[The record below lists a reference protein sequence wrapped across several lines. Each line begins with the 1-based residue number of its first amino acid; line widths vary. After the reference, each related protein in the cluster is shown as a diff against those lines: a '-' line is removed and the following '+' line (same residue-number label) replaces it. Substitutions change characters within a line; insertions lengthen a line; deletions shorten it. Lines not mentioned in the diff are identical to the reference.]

1 MSGGGGVW
9 VLTDGRAG
17 NENPALAL
25 AEALEPHG
33 WPPADVRR
41 LALRGWSSRLPA
53 QLWSALPARE
63 EGWPFSGLS
72 DPSVAARP
80 WPALVI
86 SAGRRAAPVAAAMK
100 RLGGVKAVQIL
111 DPKAGR
117 FDAVVTPEH
126 DALRGANVV
135 PTLGSLSR
143 VTPERAAQAAGPWRA
158 RLADLPR
165 PRLAVMV
172 GGPSGSARWTQAE
185 SGRLVEALRRA
196 EAEGWGLMV
205 TPSRRTPPE
214 VSAALSGL
222 GGFVWDGRGENPY
235 PGILGL
241 ADAAAVTADSVN
253 MASEAAAAG
262 LPVNVLFAPPTSPKI
277 RAFHE
282 ALAASGASR
291 PWQDLPHIWD
301 SAPLREAGRVAA
313 LLVRDYIGRP

>member
-1 MSGGGGVW
+1 MSGVW
-9 VLTDGRAG
+9 VLTDGRPG

-33 WPPADVRR
+33 WPAAEVRR

-63 EGWPFSGLS
+63 AGWPFSGLA

-80 WPALVI
+80 WPSLVI

-117 FDAVVTPEH
+117 FDAVITPEH
-126 DALRGANVV
+126 DGLRGARVI

-143 VTPERAAQAAGPWRA
+143 VTPERARQAAELW
-158 RLADLPR
+158 R
-165 PRLAVMV
+165 PRLAGLPKPRLAALI
-172 GGPSGSARWTQAE
+172 GGPSGSARWTSAD
-185 SGRLVEALRRA
+185 SGRLAGALRAA
-196 EAEGWGLMV
+196 EAAGWGLMV
-205 TPSRRTPPE
+205 TASRRTPPE
-214 VSAALSGL
+214 VAAALSGL
-222 GGFVWDGRGENPY
+222 RGFVWDGRGENPY

-253 MASEAAAAG
+253 MASEAASSG
-262 LPVNVLFAPPTSPKI
+262 LPVNVFDLPGLSLKL
-277 RAFHE
+277 RRFHD
-282 ALAASGASR
+282 ALAGRGASR
-291 PWQDLPHIWD
+291 PWEDLPQTWEA
-301 SAPLREAGRVAA
+301 SPLREAERVAGV
-313 LLVRDYIGRP
+313 LVSDYIGRP